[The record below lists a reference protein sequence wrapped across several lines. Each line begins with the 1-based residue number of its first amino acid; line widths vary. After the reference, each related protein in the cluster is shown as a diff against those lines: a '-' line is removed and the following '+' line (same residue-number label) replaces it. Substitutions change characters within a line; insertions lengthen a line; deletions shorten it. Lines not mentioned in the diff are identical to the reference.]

1 MADEIYVS
9 TDVEGR
15 RPHPRSA
22 LDAQL
27 RLRPRTGRT
36 RPWSA
41 PSSRNLE
48 TLPDATPDPK
58 TAAWWEGQPRP
69 GRRAGRSRARRRT
82 RCATTRRGLR
92 GLPGKPVF
100 VGYPA
105 AYDFMFVYWYLIRFV
120 GQSPFSH
127 SALDIKTF
135 AMAVMGTEYRGS
147 SKEQMPAEWFD
158 PVPHTHV
165 ALDDA
170 IGQGALFCNMLAAS
184 RAKPPRGLTRHARRR
199 DDFAYSTSMRRAPAL
214 TLTLCASLFGLAACG
229 DDAASG
235 GSSSTSSGGGGATGS
250 GGERG
255 DGGGVAGG
263 GGPGG
268 GKRGVAEVQ
277 AAGGRT

>member
-9 TDVEGR
+9 TDVEADGPIPG
-15 RPHPRSA
+15 PHSMLSFGSAAYRSDKT
-22 LDAQL
+22 LVG
-27 RLRPRTGRT
+27 TF
-36 RPWSA
+36 
-41 PSSRNLE
+41 SRNLE

-58 TAAWWEGQPRP
+58 TAAWWEGQPEAWAACRKEP
-69 GRRAGRSRARRRT
+69 CPPADAMRDYAAW
-82 RCATTRRGLR
+82 LR

-184 RAKPPRGLTRHARRR
+184 RAKPPRG
-199 DDFAYSTSMRRAPAL
+199 
-214 TLTLCASLFGLAACG
+214 
-229 DDAASG
+229 
-235 GSSSTSSGGGGATGS
+235 
-250 GGERG
+250 
-255 DGGGVAGG
+255 
-263 GGPGG
+263 
-268 GKRGVAEVQ
+268 
-277 AAGGRT
+277 